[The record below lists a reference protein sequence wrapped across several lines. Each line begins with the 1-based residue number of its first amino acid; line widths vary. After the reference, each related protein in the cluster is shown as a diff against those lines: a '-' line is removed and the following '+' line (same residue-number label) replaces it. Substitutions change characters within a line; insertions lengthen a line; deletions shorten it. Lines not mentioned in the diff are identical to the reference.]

1 MIDSADARRKRG
13 ATARA
18 FSMSINIVTR
28 GHSLAAL
35 INGTTVSSALNI
47 VRRVHQK
54 VGTDLASE
62 VSAGFVSV
70 TARFVSHARGKTGK
84 GSVRSTSCGRRGV
97 GSAVDVIVGVAGNGD
112 GFCSFASNSID
123 GCFVRVLNQS
133 GGTWVS
139 GADAFI
145 GVASKSGTFGVGVGH
160 GVSSVAR
167 EYQARVGYFRGDS

>member
-54 VGTDLASE
+54 VGTDLARE
-62 VSAGFVSV
+62 ISAGLVDI
-70 TARFVSHARGKTGK
+70 TADGVGNALWHIGK
-84 GSVRSTSCGRRGV
+84 SAVRPTSCGRRGV
-97 GSAVDVIVGVAGNGD
+97 SSAVDVIVGVAGNGN
-112 GFCSFASNSID
+112 GFSSFTGDSV
-123 GCFVRVLNQS
+123 GECFVRVLNQS